1 MRRFTVSLLVSA
13 SLLNAASAHAGM
25 SLKTLAFDPAGKDDG
40 TNRSLTHEWIYL
52 INDGSNGVQMR
63 GWRIVDRGRDHV
75 YRFGSLFLNPGDT
88 VKLHSGRGSDGAP
101 VCEQGEP
108 CPKHAHYDFY
118 WKLDNYVWN
127 NGGDRA
133 RLIRP
138 NGNIVDA
145 CTYTA
150 SADSPFDCD

>member
-1 MRRFTVSLLVSA
+1 MLLLVGA
-13 SLLNAASAHAGM
+13 FLLSSVPANARMRLH
-25 SLKTLAFDPAGKDDG
+25 TIAFDPSGQDDG
-40 TNRSLTHEWIYL
+40 TNRSLNREWIYL
-52 INDGSNGVQMR
+52 INKGSNDVQMR
-63 GWRIVDRGRDHV
+63 GWRIVDLGRAHV
-75 YRFGSLFLNPGDT
+75 YRFGSLLLSPGDT

-108 CPKHAHYDFY
+108 CPTHAHYDFY

-127 NGGDRA
+127 NRGDRA

-150 SADSPFDCD
+150 SADSPFDCY